1 MIHKPILN
9 QFTSENSECLMLKGE
24 WYTSQNL
31 YKEAFQSFTTAK
43 ELVESYQDV
52 YLLKTIQEIKM

>member
-1 MIHKPILN
+1 
-9 QFTSENSECLMLKGE
+9 MLKGE

-43 ELVESYQDV
+43 ELVESYQE
-52 YLLKTIQEIKM
+52 YIY